1 MIQLFHS
8 IKASV
13 INNHF
18 HSIFTLEYLSIIPN
32 YHSNISLMSQIII
45 SIEGIETL
53 LTKLDTNKS
62 AGPDQIPSYLKHCAH
77 EVALILQVICNQSL
91 HFRKLPS
98 DWIMAN

>member
-1 MIQLFHS
+1 MIRLFQS

-13 INNHF
+13 FNNHF
-18 HSIFTLEYLSIIPN
+18 QSIFTLEYLSIIPNTN

-77 EVALILQVICNQSL
+77 EVANSSSYL
-91 HFRKLPS
+91 
-98 DWIMAN
+98 

>member
-1 MIQLFHS
+1 MIRLFQS

-13 INNHF
+13 FNNHF
-18 HSIFTLEYLSIIPN
+18 QSMFTSEYLSIISN
-32 YHSNISLMSQIII
+32 YHSNILLMSQIII

-77 EVALILQVICNQSL
+77 EVALILQVI
-91 HFRKLPS
+91 
-98 DWIMAN
+98 